1 MRTEKNCLNTKLVP
15 VIISLVKWKQ
25 SHPSASLNV
34 SQCVIPDY
42 LHLPTKC
49 CVKAE
54 KKKKKYTILA
64 PSSSSCSFHQS
75 DPPPPPSSF
84 PSLQDLAAVLASVLF
99 RTNKT
104 YQNRVSKT
112 DVLIGDGKQMRHAHS
127 LPKSFNLQQ
136 KFNTRQEE
144 SALKNYW

>member
-1 MRTEKNCLNTKLVP
+1 MPQYQISSCYYLFSEVKTKSPLCLPQCVP
-15 VIISLVKWKQ
+15 VCYPGLLALTHQ
-25 SHPSASLNV
+25 MLCE
-34 SQCVIPDY
+34 SQ
-42 LHLPTKC
+42 K
-49 CVKAE
+49 

-64 PSSSSCSFHQS
+64 PSSSSCSFHQC

-84 PSLQDLAAVLASVLF
+84 PSLQDLAEVLASVLF

-112 DVLIGDGKQMRHAHS
+112 DVLIGDGKQMRYAHS

-136 KFNTRQEE
+136 K
-144 SALKNYW
+144 

>member
-1 MRTEKNCLNTKLVP
+1 MPQYQISAYYYLCSEVKTKSP
-15 VIISLVKWKQ
+15 
-25 SHPSASLNV
+25 
-34 SQCVIPDY
+34 
-42 LHLPTKC
+42 LHLPQ
-49 CVKAE
+49 CVPVCYPGVLALTHQMLCESRKNNNNNTTTT
-54 KKKKKYTILA
+54 TILA
-64 PSSSSCSFHQS
+64 PSSSSCSFRQC

-84 PSLQDLAAVLASVLF
+84 PSLQDLAEVLAPVLF

-136 KFNTRQEE
+136 K
-144 SALKNYW
+144 